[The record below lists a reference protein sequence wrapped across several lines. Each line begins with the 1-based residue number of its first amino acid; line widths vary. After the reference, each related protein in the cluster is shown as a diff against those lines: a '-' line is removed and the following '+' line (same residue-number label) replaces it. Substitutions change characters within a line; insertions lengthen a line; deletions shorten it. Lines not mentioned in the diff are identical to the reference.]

1 MLRYYYASL
10 ALSISRIQLTFSLS
24 AFFRLPSILKSVFV
38 CLFFFLPLSASQH
51 TPTTTLNPY
60 RTITAFCC
68 SSISALFFFCFP
80 SAFCFSLNI
89 YN

>member
-10 ALSISRIQLTFSLS
+10 ALSLSLEFNSLSLS
-24 AFFRLPSILKSVFV
+24 ALFFRLPSILKSVFV
-38 CLFFFLPLSASQH
+38 CLLFFCLPLSASQH

-68 SSISALFFFCFP
+68 SSISALFFFVFLLLSV
-80 SAFCFSLNI
+80 SA
-89 YN
+89 

>member
-38 CLFFFLPLSASQH
+38 CLLFFCLPLSASQH

-68 SSISALFFFCFP
+68 SSISALFFCFP